1 MHSLHD
7 HLLIKALN
15 FCLRAINV
23 STITCLMF
31 TSREVD
37 QRKSNSNVKPGHK
50 VALEDIQEGACI
62 IKYGM
67 PIGVATCNI
76 EKSEWVHTHNM
87 RTGLDSRI
95 EYRYNPEEL
104 IEEEK
109 EFNCQSF
116 LGYERKQGK
125 VGVRNELWI
134 IPTVGCVNSIVKMI
148 EHEAKERLNQTE
160 SMDAIVA
167 FTRPKSVWV
176 GQGV

>member
-1 MHSLHD
+1 MDRLMQIHPRD
-7 HLLIKALN
+7 
-15 FCLRAINV
+15 NV
-23 STITCLMF
+23 AVVIHELQL
-31 TSREVD
+31 EV
-37 QRKSNSNVKPGHK
+37 NVKPGHK

-76 EKSEWVHTHNM
+76 EKNEWVHTHNM

-134 IPTVGCVNSIVKMI
+134 IPTVGCVNSIIKMI

-167 FTRPKSVWV
+167 FTHPYGCS
-176 GQGV
+176 QMSEDQE